1 MKFVFVFTLTAA
13 LLFSGCASA
22 SSDAKKIDAVA
33 LKANGHTQGQSP
45 SAQIPDALRTA
56 VQRSKHIGQQLFRIS
71 NSSNENPSTLVTTAR
86 ATAER
91 SSVDRCDVPYRS
103 IVLDEAENNASNI
116 AVYLIAS
123 PPVTA
128 GIMGGRHFRVET
140 NSEGTQVVSV
150 TPSTRGC
157 LLIPTNQGLPAG
169 ATPVGVTI
177 SHVLSPAPTEFHV
190 FLSLLHNKPVYVGT
204 EVGTWKV
211 DGGAISLIASR

>member
-1 MKFVFVFTLTAA
+1 MKFVFVRTLTAA

-22 SSDAKKIDAVA
+22 SSDVKKIDAVA
-33 LKANGHTQGQSP
+33 LKANGVAEVPPQP
-45 SAQIPDALRTA
+45 AKIPDALRSA
-56 VQRSKHIGQQLFRIS
+56 VQRAERIGQQIFRTS

-86 ATAER
+86 TTAER

-103 IVLDEAENNASNI
+103 IVLGDAENNASNI

-157 LLIPTNQGLPAG
+157 LFIPTNQGLPPG

-211 DGGAISLIASR
+211 DGGAISLIASQ